1 MDGLPWFPSLLFR
14 HPKAT
19 VNLGTH
25 GLLGLASIKLDLNT
39 FNSHLYVVGAS
50 GQGKSK
56 FLQQLLFQLA
66 VGGHGCGLFDPHTDL
81 ASDLLAELASY
92 PNPAWLVDRQHQARV
107 IFLDPSPND
116 YLTPFN
122 LH

>member
-1 MDGLPWFPSLLFR
+1 MDGLPWFPSLLTR

-19 VNLGTH
+19 VNLGTY
-25 GLLGLASIKLDLNT
+25 GLFGLSSVNLDLDT

-66 VGGHGCGLFDPHTDL
+66 VAGHGCGLFDPHADL

-92 PNPAWLVDRQHQARV
+92 PNPAWLSDTKNRARV
-107 IFLDPSPND
+107 IYLDPSRTD
-116 YLTPFN
+116 
-122 LH
+122 